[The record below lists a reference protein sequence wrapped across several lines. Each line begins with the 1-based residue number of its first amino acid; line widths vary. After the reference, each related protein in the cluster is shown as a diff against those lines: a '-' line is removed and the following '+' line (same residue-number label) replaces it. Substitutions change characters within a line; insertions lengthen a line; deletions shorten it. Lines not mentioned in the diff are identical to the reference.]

1 MKDFSA
7 DFYQGQRW
15 VSESEPELG
24 LGSVLQINART
35 VTIEFKA
42 SDATRQYARNNA
54 PWAACDSRLAP
65 LFEAARMSRWSCNP
79 SPNAMG

>member
-42 SDATRQYARNNA
+42 SDAKSGN
-54 PWAACDSRLAP
+54 
-65 LFEAARMSRWSCNP
+65 
-79 SPNAMG
+79 